1 MKASNKKFQAFV
13 DEVHE
18 TLPDGFE
25 ASIGTEGLTIGATA
39 YAFIAFMRG
48 DSAENCA
55 RDFVAKLG
63 IEDKNEP
70 DMDDTT
76 IGDWEDQGGA
86 I

>member
-1 MKASNKKFQAFV
+1 MKACGKKFQAFV
-13 DEVHE
+13 DEIHK
-18 TLPDGFE
+18 TLPDGFQEGIE
-25 ASIGTEGLTIGATA
+25 AEGLMIGATA

-63 IEDKNEP
+63 VEDEDEV

-76 IGDWEDQGGA
+76 INGWADEGGS